1 MISTIE
7 EQDTINLVI
16 VEDYKLTRTGLQ
28 YALKKYTDINF
39 AGEADNGVDAVSLI
53 ERIKPDL
60 VLLDLGI
67 PRLNGLEVI
76 CKIKEMSK
84 NTKILVLT
92 SHDRQEEVISALG
105 LGADAYALKD
115 ITPDTLYL
123 VIKNVVKGACW
134 LDPKIAN
141 CVLRTI
147 PKPENMCLIPSLKSN
162 NDKINLTER
171 EMEVLKLLVK
181 GKSNA
186 EIADALIVSVHTAKA
201 HVCSILQKFCVEDR
215 VQAAV
220 KAITENIV

>member
-7 EQDTINLVI
+7 EQETINIVI

-39 AGEADNGVDAVSLI
+39 VGEADNGVDAVSLI
-53 ERIKPDL
+53 ERTKPNL

-76 CKIKEMSK
+76 SKIKEISK
-84 NTKILVLT
+84 STKILILT

-105 LGADAYALKD
+105 LGANAYALKD
-115 ITPDTLYL
+115 ITPDTLYH
-123 VIKNVVKGACW
+123 VIKNVFKGACW
-134 LDPKIAN
+134 LDPKVAN
-141 CVLRTI
+141 CVLNTI
-147 PKPENMCLIPSLKSN
+147 PKPEDQGLIPSLKSN
-162 NDKINLTER
+162 KDKISLTER
-171 EMEVLKLLVK
+171 EMEVLKLLVQ